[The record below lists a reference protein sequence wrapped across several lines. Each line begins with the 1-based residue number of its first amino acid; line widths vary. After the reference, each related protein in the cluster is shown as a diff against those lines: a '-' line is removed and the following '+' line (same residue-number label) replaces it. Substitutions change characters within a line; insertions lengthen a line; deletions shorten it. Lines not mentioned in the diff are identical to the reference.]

1 MKYQDSTIYLVG
13 HAKVSDDNP
22 IKQNCDII
30 FFPFVVDAMTHR
42 IIDVSCNAVLDITR
56 DFVRTL
62 LVGCDLLDGV
72 DEITETVRRRYFG
85 SSQKAIIA
93 AVKDAHGRL
102 RDVLPT
108 YHRKQVDPAQ
118 K

>member
-1 MKYQDSTIYLVG
+1 MEYSESTIYLVG

-30 FFPFVVDAMTHR
+30 FFPFVVDAMSHR
-42 IIDVSCNAVLDITR
+42 IVDVSCNAVLDITR
-56 DFVRTL
+56 DFVRAL

-72 DEITETVRRRYFG
+72 DEIAARVRRRYFG

-102 RDVLPT
+102 RDVLPA
-108 YHRKQVDPAQ
+108 YNKN